1 MSKVVVVEFFMGSR
15 WSLFSF
21 LFFAV
26 FCFTLTLLIM
36 ARGGEQHER
45 RSSSSSGRF
54 VPPRRES
61 GERSKKGFGFF
72 VCFLLSF

>member
-45 RSSSSSGRF
+45 RS
-54 VPPRRES
+54 V
-61 GERSKKGFGFF
+61 
-72 VCFLLSF
+72 